1 MSTLTSDILTSDF
14 SLRAQQLMEDPLGGV
29 MGSPDEA
36 PAETFAQVISQLETS
51 EPKSEGALAKKAR
64 EAAEEF
70 VAISMVQP
78 ILAQLR
84 QQPLVDPED
93 MGPLAPGRGEKM
105 MQPLL
110 DAQAAK
116 GIVQAANWP
125 MVERLSQQLLA
136 KANALSGTP
145 TTEIDR
151 HA

>member
-1 MSTLTSDILTSDF
+1 MSTLTSDILTGDF
-14 SLRAQQLMEDPLGGV
+14 GLRAQQRMGDPSGGV
-29 MGSPDEA
+29 MASPNEA
-36 PAETFAQVISQLETS
+36 PAETFAQVISRLGTS

-84 QQPLVDPED
+84 EQPLVDPED

-105 MQPLL
+105 MRPLL

-125 MVERLSQQLLA
+125 MVERLAQQLLA
-136 KANALSGTP
+136 KATALSARP
-145 TTEIDR
+145 TAEVDR